1 MALAAWIALVFL
13 VVALVASSAVAVV
26 RGLRLWRA
34 LSSFSTRA
42 EAALDTVLRG
52 TAKAEE
58 RSASL
63 TANQERL
70 TRATDHLKTSLAHLA
85 VLRAAAAEANTT
97 FDRIRS
103 FVPSK

>member
-1 MALAAWIALVFL
+1 MTVADWIALIFL
-13 VVALVASSAVAVV
+13 VVALIASSAVAVV

-34 LSSFSTRA
+34 LSSFSTQA
-42 EAALDTVLRG
+42 ETALETVMRE

-85 VLRAAAAEANTT
+85 VLRAAAAEANNTL
-97 FDRIRS
+97 DRIRS

>member
-1 MALAAWIALVFL
+1 MADAAWIALVFL
-13 VVALVASSAVAVV
+13 VVVLVASAAVAAV

-34 LSSFSTRA
+34 VGSFSTRV
-42 EAALDTVLRG
+42 ESALDTVMRE

-85 VLRAAAAEANTT
+85 VLRAAAAEANSTL
-97 FDRIRS
+97 DRIRS
-103 FVPSK
+103 FVPTK